1 MPFKVRSSAGRF
13 PVEELINQCD
23 FAVKA
28 IDETVI
34 SVGQNFESKETTEM
48 VAVIQSPLAVLER
61 NIQKLR
67 EVQTTVEQFLNKKD
81 PLFCGTRFTKQQVA
95 DWTFR
100 GVDYLAAFVAVA
112 LIIMETSDTASK
124 FLGETD
130 VPKGFTAALVMV
142 SKVLS
147 AATDY
152 RNKQKL
158 EREKFLG
165 MLKDVEIKCQ
175 KIEEAAA
182 IYNVFRSISA
192 LKNQVPSAIDPRS
205 NCKDAVKLLKGMP
218 DAKIQGDL
226 AKNLKKQLSSAIED
240 GAKDL
245 IQERFRVIFDRK
257 NPINI
262 KRRLYNRWYQAV
274 VLSNR
279 MSKIYRHN
287 RFMLLEDNE
296 KLKFVFKNWAHII
309 LNRKKILERSQE
321 LLGKRESVQ
330 GLKAE
335 TSQPR
340 LLKANSEI
348 LRNGRSIQGTR
359 MLTQSFHSEKSR
371 QGAGVFPQSFQ
382 NEDARQGAR
391 MLTQSFHSEKSRQ
404 GAGVF
409 PQSFQIEDARQGA
422 GVFPQSFQNEDA
434 RSFNSQNLS
443 GEALSESFTS
453 DEDALESVSLAGSVR
468 RHPEHRVQGGYRSG
482 SNGSIHSTRSSKG
495 HDHSIGEYRSQ
506 TILQPYGSGRGFFS
520 SEEVRSVGPLISA
533 QTFTVFGG
541 GEWDSG
547 IQQYPQNRDTPRT
560 RDSASRDLGQEIQ
573 PPTNSRQ
580 GAIRHVRSET
590 IRSLSQSSSRR
601 PSNSSDTILQLVQH
615 GGESSQVLEAGN
627 LRLESSLVFAPGRSE
642 TSQTG
647 LQGGSDPVRLNLP
660 PVSQTSNSLSGEN
673 SGYVVLQMPS
683 RDNEAAF
690 KGMEV

>member
-218 DAKIQGDL
+218 DVKIQGDL
-226 AKNLKKQLSSAIED
+226 AKNLKKQLASAIED

-287 RFMLLEDNE
+287 RFMLLEDKE
-296 KLKFVFKNWAHII
+296 KLKFAFKQWAHII

-330 GLKAE
+330 GPKAE

-340 LLKANSEI
+340 FLTDNSEVF
-348 LRNGRSIQGTR
+348 RNGRSI
-359 MLTQSFHSEKSR
+359 
-371 QGAGVFPQSFQ
+371 
-382 NEDARQGAR
+382 
-391 MLTQSFHSEKSRQ
+391 
-404 GAGVF
+404 
-409 PQSFQIEDARQGA
+409 QGA

-434 RSFNSQNLS
+434 RSINSQNLS

-468 RHPEHRVQGGYRSG
+468 RHAEHRVQGGYRSG

-520 SEEVRSVGPLISA
+520 SEEVRSVGPLISS

-541 GEWDSG
+541 GEWDPG

-573 PPTNSRQ
+573 PPTTSRQ
-580 GAIRHVRSET
+580 GVVRHVRSET

-627 LRLESSLVFAPGRSE
+627 FRLESSLVFAPGRSE
-642 TSQTG
+642 MSQTG

-673 SGYVVLQMPS
+673 TGYVVLQMPS

>member
-218 DAKIQGDL
+218 DVKIQGDL
-226 AKNLKKQLSSAIED
+226 AKNLKKQLASAIED

-287 RFMLLEDNE
+287 RFMLLEDKE
-296 KLKFVFKNWAHII
+296 KLKFAFKQWAHII

-330 GLKAE
+330 GPKAE

-340 LLKANSEI
+340 FLTENSEV
-348 LRNGRSIQGTR
+348 LRNGRSI
-359 MLTQSFHSEKSR
+359 
-371 QGAGVFPQSFQ
+371 
-382 NEDARQGAR
+382 
-391 MLTQSFHSEKSRQ
+391 
-404 GAGVF
+404 
-409 PQSFQIEDARQGA
+409 QGA

-434 RSFNSQNLS
+434 RSINSQNLS

-468 RHPEHRVQGGYRSG
+468 RHAEHRVQGGYRSG

-520 SEEVRSVGPLISA
+520 SEEVRSVGPLISS

-541 GEWDSG
+541 GEWDPG

-573 PPTNSRQ
+573 PPTTSRQ
-580 GAIRHVRSET
+580 GVVRHVRSET

-627 LRLESSLVFAPGRSE
+627 FRLESSLVFAPGRSE
-642 TSQTG
+642 MSQTG

-673 SGYVVLQMPS
+673 TGYVVLQMPS

>member
-218 DAKIQGDL
+218 DVKIQGDL
-226 AKNLKKQLSSAIED
+226 AKNLKKQLASAIED

-287 RFMLLEDNE
+287 RFMLLEDKE
-296 KLKFVFKNWAHII
+296 KLKFVFKQWAHII

-330 GLKAE
+330 GPKAE

-340 LLKANSEI
+340 FLTENSEV
-348 LRNGRSIQGTR
+348 LRNGRSI
-359 MLTQSFHSEKSR
+359 
-371 QGAGVFPQSFQ
+371 
-382 NEDARQGAR
+382 
-391 MLTQSFHSEKSRQ
+391 
-404 GAGVF
+404 
-409 PQSFQIEDARQGA
+409 QGA

-434 RSFNSQNLS
+434 RSINSQNLS

-468 RHPEHRVQGGYRSG
+468 RHAEHRVQGGYRSG

-520 SEEVRSVGPLISA
+520 SEEVRSVGPLISS

-541 GEWDSG
+541 GEWDPG

-573 PPTNSRQ
+573 PPTTSRQ
-580 GAIRHVRSET
+580 GVVRHVRSET

-627 LRLESSLVFAPGRSE
+627 FRLESSLVFAPGRSE
-642 TSQTG
+642 MSQTG

-673 SGYVVLQMPS
+673 TGYVVLQMPS

>member
-218 DAKIQGDL
+218 DVKIQGDL
-226 AKNLKKQLSSAIED
+226 AKNLKKQLASAIED

-287 RFMLLEDNE
+287 RFMLLEDKE
-296 KLKFVFKNWAHII
+296 KLKFVFKQWAHII

-330 GLKAE
+330 GPKVE

-340 LLKANSEI
+340 FLTANSEV
-348 LRNGRSIQGTR
+348 LRNGRSI
-359 MLTQSFHSEKSR
+359 
-371 QGAGVFPQSFQ
+371 
-382 NEDARQGAR
+382 
-391 MLTQSFHSEKSRQ
+391 
-404 GAGVF
+404 
-409 PQSFQIEDARQGA
+409 QGA

-434 RSFNSQNLS
+434 RSINSQNLS

-468 RHPEHRVQGGYRSG
+468 RRTEHRVQGGYRSG
-482 SNGSIHSTRSSKG
+482 SNGSIQSIQSSKG
-495 HDHSIGEYRSQ
+495 RDQSIGEYRSQ

-520 SEEVRSVGPLISA
+520 SEEVRSVGSVISS

-541 GEWDSG
+541 LEWDPG

-560 RDSASRDLGQEIQ
+560 RDSASRDLGQEIL
-573 PPTNSRQ
+573 PPTTSRQ
-580 GAIRHVRSET
+580 GIVRHVRCET
-590 IRSLSQSSSRR
+590 IGSLSQSSSRR

-627 LRLESSLVFAPGRSE
+627 FRLESSLVFAPGRSE

-647 LQGGSDPVRLNLP
+647 LQGASDPVRLNLP

-683 RDNEAAF
+683 QDNEAAF

>member
-218 DAKIQGDL
+218 DVKIQGDL
-226 AKNLKKQLSSAIED
+226 AKNLKKQLASAIED

-279 MSKIYRHN
+279 MSKIYMHN
-287 RFMLLEDNE
+287 RFMLLEDKE

-340 LLKANSEI
+340 LLKANSEV
-348 LRNGRSIQGTR
+348 LRNGRSIQGAGV
-359 MLTQSFHSEKSR
+359 LSQSFHSGKSL
-371 QGAGVFPQSFQ
+371 QGAGVLSQSFQ
-382 NEDARQGAR
+382 NEDARQGA
-391 MLTQSFHSEKSRQ
+391 
-404 GAGVF
+404 GVLS
-409 PQSFQIEDARQGA
+409 QSFQNEDARQGA
-422 GVFPQSFQNEDA
+422 GVLSQSFQNEDA
-434 RSFNSQNLS
+434 RSINSQNLS

-468 RHPEHRVQGGYRSG
+468 RHAEHRVQGGYRSG

-520 SEEVRSVGPLISA
+520 SEEVRSVGPLISS

-541 GEWDSG
+541 GEWDPR

-573 PPTNSRQ
+573 PPTTSRQ
-580 GAIRHVRSET
+580 GAVRHVRSET
-590 IRSLSQSSSRR
+590 IRSFSQSSSRR

-627 LRLESSLVFAPGRSE
+627 FRLESSLVFAPGRSE
-642 TSQTG
+642 MSQTG
-647 LQGGSDPVRLNLP
+647 LQGASDPVRLNLP
-660 PVSQTSNSLSGEN
+660 PVAQTSNSLSGEN

>member
-1 MPFKVRSSAGRF
+1 M
-13 PVEELINQCD
+13 
-23 FAVKA
+23 
-28 IDETVI
+28 
-34 SVGQNFESKETTEM
+34 
-48 VAVIQSPLAVLER
+48 
-61 NIQKLR
+61 
-67 EVQTTVEQFLNKKD
+67 
-81 PLFCGTRFTKQQVA
+81 
-95 DWTFR
+95 
-100 GVDYLAAFVAVA
+100 AAFVAVA
-112 LIIMETSDTASK
+112 LIIMETSDTATK
-124 FLGETD
+124 FFGETD

-158 EREKFLG
+158 EKEKFLG

-192 LKNQVPSAIDPRS
+192 LKNQVPTAIDPRS

-218 DAKIQGDL
+218 EVKIQGDL
-226 AKNLKKQLSSAIED
+226 AKNLKKQLASAIED

-245 IQERFRVIFDRK
+245 IQERFRVVFDRK

-262 KRRLYNRWYQAV
+262 KRRLFNRWYHAV

-279 MSKIYRHN
+279 MSKIFRHN
-287 RFMLLEDNE
+287 RFLLLQDQE
-296 KLKFVFKNWAHII
+296 KLKFAYKQWANII
-309 LNRKKILERSQE
+309 LIRKKIMDRSQE
-321 LLGKRESVQ
+321 LLGKRQSVQ

-340 LLKANSEI
+340 FLVVNPEVP
-348 LRNGRSIQGTR
+348 RNGRSIQG
-359 MLTQSFHSEKSR
+359 
-371 QGAGVFPQSFQ
+371 AGVS
-382 NEDARQGAR
+382 DR
-391 MLTQSFHSEKSRQ
+391 
-404 GAGVF
+404 
-409 PQSFQIEDARQGA
+409 
-422 GVFPQSFQNEDA
+422 SFQNEDA
-434 RSFNSQNLS
+434 RSINSQNLS

-453 DEDALESVSLAGSVR
+453 DEDGLESVSLAGSISR
-468 RHPEHRVQGGYRSG
+468 RTMHRLQGGYRSG
-482 SNGSIHSTRSSKG
+482 SNVSIQSTQSSKG
-495 HDHSIGEYRSQ
+495 RDQSIEEYRSQ
-506 TILQPYGSGRGFFS
+506 ITLQPYGSGRGFFS
-520 SEEVRSVGPLISA
+520 SDEVRSAGPLISS

-541 GEWDSG
+541 GELDPG

-560 RDSASRDLGQEIQ
+560 IDSASRDLGQEIQ
-573 PPTNSRQ
+573 PPNTSRQ
-580 GAIRHVRSET
+580 GAVRHVRSET

-627 LRLESSLVFAPGRSE
+627 FRLESNLVFAPGRSE

-647 LQGGSDPVRLNLP
+647 LQSTSDPVRLNLP
-660 PVSQTSNSLSGEN
+660 PVFQTFNSISAEN

-683 RDNEAAF
+683 HDHETPFR
-690 KGMEV
+690 GMEV

>member
-218 DAKIQGDL
+218 DVKIQGDL
-226 AKNLKKQLSSAIED
+226 AKNLKKQLASAIED

-279 MSKIYRHN
+279 MSKIYMHN
-287 RFMLLEDNE
+287 RFMLLEDKE

-340 LLKANSEI
+340 LLKANSEV
-348 LRNGRSIQGTR
+348 LRNGRSI
-359 MLTQSFHSEKSR
+359 
-371 QGAGVFPQSFQ
+371 
-382 NEDARQGAR
+382 
-391 MLTQSFHSEKSRQ
+391 
-404 GAGVF
+404 
-409 PQSFQIEDARQGA
+409 QGA

-434 RSFNSQNLS
+434 RSINSQNLS

-453 DEDALESVSLAGSVR
+453 DEDALESVSFAGSIR
-468 RHPEHRVQGGYRSG
+468 RHAEHRVQGGYRSG
-482 SNGSIHSTRSSKG
+482 SNGSIQSIQSSKG
-495 HDHSIGEYRSQ
+495 RDQSIGEYRSQ

-520 SEEVRSVGPLISA
+520 SEEVRSVGPLISS

-541 GEWDSG
+541 GEWDPG

-573 PPTNSRQ
+573 PPTTSRQ
-580 GAIRHVRSET
+580 GVVRHVRSET

-627 LRLESSLVFAPGRSE
+627 FRLESSLVFAPGRSE

-647 LQGGSDPVRLNLP
+647 LQGASDPVRLNLP

-683 RDNEAAF
+683 QDNEAAF

>member
-1 MPFKVRSSAGRF
+1 MPFKVRSSAGCF
-13 PVEELINQCD
+13 PLEELINQCD

-48 VAVIQSPLAVLER
+48 VAVIQSPLAILER

-81 PLFCGTRFTKQQVA
+81 PFFCGTRFTKQQVA

-100 GVDYLAAFVAVA
+100 GVDYMAAFVAVA
-112 LIIMETSDTASK
+112 LIIMETSDTATK
-124 FLGETD
+124 FFGETD

-158 EREKFLG
+158 EKEKFLG

-192 LKNQVPSAIDPRS
+192 LKNQVPTAIDPRS

-218 DAKIQGDL
+218 EVKIQGDL
-226 AKNLKKQLSSAIED
+226 AKNLKKQLASAIED

-245 IQERFRVIFDRK
+245 IQERFRVVFDRK

-262 KRRLYNRWYQAV
+262 KRRLFNRWYHAV

-279 MSKIYRHN
+279 MSKIFRHN
-287 RFMLLEDNE
+287 RFLLLQDQE
-296 KLKFVFKNWAHII
+296 KLKFAYKQWANII
-309 LNRKKILERSQE
+309 LIRKKIMDRSQE
-321 LLGKRESVQ
+321 LLGKRQSVQ

-340 LLKANSEI
+340 FLVVNPEVP
-348 LRNGRSIQGTR
+348 RNGRSIQG
-359 MLTQSFHSEKSR
+359 
-371 QGAGVFPQSFQ
+371 AGVS
-382 NEDARQGAR
+382 DR
-391 MLTQSFHSEKSRQ
+391 
-404 GAGVF
+404 
-409 PQSFQIEDARQGA
+409 
-422 GVFPQSFQNEDA
+422 SFQNEDA
-434 RSFNSQNLS
+434 RSINSQNLS

-453 DEDALESVSLAGSVR
+453 DEDGLESVSLAGSISR
-468 RHPEHRVQGGYRSG
+468 RTMHRLQGGYRSG
-482 SNGSIHSTRSSKG
+482 SNVSIQSTQSSKG
-495 HDHSIGEYRSQ
+495 RDQSIEEYRSQ
-506 TILQPYGSGRGFFS
+506 ITLQPYGSGRGFFS
-520 SEEVRSVGPLISA
+520 SDEVRSAGPLISS

-541 GEWDSG
+541 GELDPG

-560 RDSASRDLGQEIQ
+560 IDSASRDLGQEIQ
-573 PPTNSRQ
+573 PPNTSRQ
-580 GAIRHVRSET
+580 GAVRHVRSET

-627 LRLESSLVFAPGRSE
+627 FRLESNLVFAPGRSE

-647 LQGGSDPVRLNLP
+647 LPL
-660 PVSQTSNSLSGEN
+660 
-673 SGYVVLQMPS
+673 
-683 RDNEAAF
+683 
-690 KGMEV
+690 